1 MDKLAALNGEA
12 AGLCAA
18 RRYAEAIPL
27 FERALEGC
35 EATLG
40 DRHVATLT
48 VAGNLAVAQVAGGQR
63 RAGMKRLAANL
74 ADRVRLLGDE
84 DARTLSARDA
94 LAVALRLAG
103 DADQAVA
110 VSTRVAEQRR
120 RVLGATHPD
129 TLTSRMGLALALLA
143 AADTER
149 AMSVL
154 TVAMNDAEQALGPQH
169 PHTLGLLECASNIG
183 LVRRDK

>member
-74 ADRVRLLGDE
+74 ADRARLLGDE

-154 TVAMNDAEQALGPQH
+154 TVAMNDAERALGPQH